1 MGIEI
6 KSPHEIDAMRQA
18 GRIVATILEV
28 LKKSIKPGIITKE
41 LDDLAVEELK
51 RHGAKSS
58 SKGYRG
64 YPAHLC
70 VSVNDELVHG
80 IPGKRVL
87 NEGDI
92 VTVDFSA
99 VYKGFHGDAA
109 CTVAVGKVSNLA
121 RDLLATTEEA
131 LKIGIDRADCGSHLG
146 DVSSA
151 IQSFIEA
158 KGFSVVREY
167 SGHGIGR
174 RLHEDPNVP
183 NFGMLGQGLV
193 LRKGMTIAIEP
204 MVTVGD
210 WHTKVGKDGWTV
222 STADGSLCAHF
233 EDTIAITDGKAEIL
247 TVLE

>member
-6 KSPHEIDAMRQA
+6 KSPHEIEAMRQT
-18 GRIVATILEV
+18 GRIVAAILEV
-28 LKKSIKPGIITKE
+28 LKKNIKPGIITKE
-41 LDDLAVEELK
+41 LDDLTVEELK

-109 CTVAVGKVSNLA
+109 RTVAVGKVSNLA

-151 IQSFIEA
+151 IQSFIESR
-158 KGFSVVREY
+158 GFSVVREY

-174 RLHEDPNVP
+174 RMHEDPSVP
-183 NFGMLGQGLV
+183 NFGIPGQGLV
-193 LRKGMTIAIEP
+193 LRKGMTIALEP

-210 WHTKVGKDGWTV
+210 WHTKVGRDGWTV
-222 STADGSLCAHF
+222 STVDGSLCAHF
-233 EDTIAITDGKAEIL
+233 EDTIAITDGRAEIL
-247 TVLE
+247 TSLE

>member
-6 KSPHEIDAMRQA
+6 KSPHEIDAMRQT
-18 GRIVATILEV
+18 GRIVAAILEV

-41 LDDLAVEELK
+41 LDDLTVEELK

-109 CTVAVGKVSNLA
+109 RTVAVGKISDLA
-121 RDLLATTEEA
+121 RDLLVTTEEA
-131 LKIGIDRADCGSHLG
+131 LKIGIERADGGSYLG

-151 IQSFIEA
+151 IQSFIESR
-158 KGFSVVREY
+158 GFSVVREY

-183 NFGMLGQGLV
+183 NFGMPGQGHV
-193 LRKGMTIAIEP
+193 LRKGMTIALEP

-233 EDTIAITDGKAEIL
+233 EDTIVITDGKAEIL

>member
-6 KSPHEIDAMRQA
+6 KSPHEIDTMRQA
-18 GRIVATILEV
+18 GRIVAAILEV

-41 LDDLAVEELK
+41 LDDITVEELK

-58 SKGYRG
+58 FKGYRR
-64 YPAHLC
+64 YPAHVC
-70 VSVNDELVHG
+70 VSINDELVHG

-92 VTVDFSA
+92 VTVDFGA
-99 VYKGFHGDAA
+99 IFKGFHGDAA
-109 CTVAVGKVSNLA
+109 RTVAVGKISDQT
-121 RDLLATTEEA
+121 RDLLNTTEEA
-131 LKIGIDRADCGSHLG
+131 LNIGIENASCGSHLG
-146 DVSSA
+146 DVSAA
-151 IQSFIEA
+151 IQSFIESR
-158 KGFSVVREY
+158 GFQVVREY
-167 SGHGIGR
+167 AGHGIGR

-183 NFGMLGQGLV
+183 NFGVPGQGLV
-193 LRKGMTIAIEP
+193 LRKGMVIALEP

-247 TVLE
+247 TGLE

>member
-18 GRIVATILEV
+18 GRIVADILEV

-58 SKGYRG
+58 FKGYRR
-64 YPAHLC
+64 YPAYVC
-70 VSVNDELVHG
+70 VSINDELVHG

-92 VTVDFSA
+92 VTIDFGA
-99 VYKGFHGDAA
+99 IYQGFHGDAA
-109 CTVAVGKVSNLA
+109 RTVAVGKISDKV
-121 RDLLATTEEA
+121 RDLLDTTEEA
-131 LKIGIDRADCGSHLG
+131 LKIGIESASCGSHLG
-146 DVSSA
+146 DVSAA
-151 IQSFIEA
+151 IQSFIEFR
-158 KGFSVVREY
+158 GFSVVREY

-174 RLHEDPNVP
+174 RMHEDPNVP
-183 NFGMLGQGLV
+183 NFGIPGQGMV
-193 LRKGMTIAIEP
+193 LRKGMAIALEP

-247 TVLE
+247 TSLE